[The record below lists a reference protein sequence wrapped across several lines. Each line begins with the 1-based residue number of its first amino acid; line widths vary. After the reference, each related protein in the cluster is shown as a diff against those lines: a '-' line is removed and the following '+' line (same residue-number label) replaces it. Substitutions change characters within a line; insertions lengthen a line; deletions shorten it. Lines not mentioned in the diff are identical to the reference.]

1 MVDYY
6 CDFYEKSKFRI
17 TMEQLIIYQLFFVK
31 NKEILIKK
39 KSPRMPST
47 HLFCRVLMCGDRR
60 AALAEELAI
69 LKQEDALSGGVSPGR
84 GKNGNSR

>member
-1 MVDYY
+1 
-6 CDFYEKSKFRI
+6 
-17 TMEQLIIYQLFFVK
+17 
-31 NKEILIKK
+31 
-39 KSPRMPST
+39 MPST
-47 HLFCRVLMCGDRR
+47 HLFRRVLMCGDRR